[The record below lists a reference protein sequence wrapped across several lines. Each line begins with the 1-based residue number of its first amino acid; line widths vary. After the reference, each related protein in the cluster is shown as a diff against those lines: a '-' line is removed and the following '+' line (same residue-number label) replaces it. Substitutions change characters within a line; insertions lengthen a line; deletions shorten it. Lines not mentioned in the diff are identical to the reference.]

1 MISSQVVTRR
11 LTEFKY
17 LSPKTIAEAVSILE
31 EYHKA
36 AKILAGGTD
45 LLPMMKLRAVIP
57 EYVVSLNKISGLNY
71 ILENDQELRVGA
83 LTKISTILASE
94 LIRQKYISIHEAAMT
109 FATPQ
114 VRSMAT
120 LGGNIC
126 RSSPSA
132 DMVPPLISLG
142 THVILTGPKGTRKV
156 LLEDFFTGAG
166 QTILEGEILTE
177 VIVSRRKERCS
188 TAFAKMVRNSVDL
201 AKVNCAVALSVKDG
215 QCVDIVLVLG
225 AVADRAVRA
234 KKAEQAMKARKL
246 EKAVIE
252 EAARR
257 VAQDITPITDV
268 RSTAEYRLRVSQV
281 LAERVIKLAVDRFER
296 RDC

>member
-11 LTEFKY
+11 LKEFKY
-17 LSPKTIAEAVSILE
+17 FSPKTIAETVSILE
-31 EYHKA
+31 ECDKA
-36 AKILAGGTD
+36 VKILAGGTD
-45 LLPMMKLRAVIP
+45 LLPMMKLRVVIP
-57 EYVVSLNKISGLNY
+57 EYVVSLNRISGLNY
-71 ILENDQELRVGA
+71 ILENDQEFRIGA

-94 LIRQKYISIHEAAMT
+94 LIRQKYISIHEAAMI

-142 THVILTGPKGTRKV
+142 TQVILTGPNGRRKV
-156 LLEDFFTGAG
+156 LLEDFFTGVG
-166 QTILEGEILTE
+166 QTVLDREILTE
-177 VIVSRRKERCS
+177 VIVPRRKEQYG
-188 TAFAKMVRNSVDL
+188 TAFAKITRNSADL
-201 AKVNCAVALSVKDG
+201 AKVNCAVALSLSDEK
-215 QCVDIVLVLG
+215 CVDIVMVLG
-225 AVADRAVRA
+225 AVADRVIRA
-234 KKAEQAMKARKL
+234 RKAEQAMKGRKV
-246 EKAVIE
+246 EDAVIE

-257 VAQDITPITDV
+257 VAEDITPITDV

-281 LAERVIKLAVDRFER
+281 LAKRVIKLAVDRIER
-296 RDC
+296 